1 MQGSLI
7 RSIVHM
13 QGLIRSIVHM
23 QGSLIRSIVHM
34 QDSLIR
40 SIDFV
45 SFYNFTIRFW
55 TLSMP
60 GWHFLFFI

>member
-23 QGSLIRSIVHM
+23 QGSLIRV
-34 QDSLIR
+34 LYTCK
-40 SIDFV
+40 V
-45 SFYNFTIRFW
+45 
-55 TLSMP
+55 P
-60 GWHFLFFI
+60 

>member
-23 QGSLIRSIVHM
+23 QGSLIRV
-34 QDSLIR
+34 L
-40 SIDFV
+40 
-45 SFYNFTIRFW
+45 YTCKA
-55 TLSMP
+55 P
-60 GWHFLFFI
+60 